1 MRYIIDHD
9 FHMHSSLSLCS
20 GDPGQTPEA
29 MLKYAEEHNLKAI
42 CITDHYW
49 DELVPC
55 NTAVNRWY
63 ERQNHAHV
71 TQILPLPQPENVK
84 LLFGCEAD
92 LDSDDVIGISKERF
106 DAFDFIVL
114 STTHLHHMSGPRWE
128 NLSNA
133 GVAEKWVERFDAVL
147 NADLPFGKV
156 GIAHPT
162 CRLINMHSRK
172 DFLEILSLIPQS
184 ELERL
189 FTKAAKVGL
198 GIEINA
204 STMQFEESETDTI
217 LRMYRIAK
225 DCGCKFYLGSDA
237 HTREDMKKL
246 FPFFDRAIDLLDLQE
261 SDKFIIKA

>member
-20 GDPGQTPEA
+20 GDPDQTPAA
-29 MLKYAEEHNLKAI
+29 MLEHARANNLKTI

-49 DELVPC
+49 DEQISC
-55 NTAVNRWY
+55 NTAVNKWY
-63 ERQNHAHV
+63 ERQNYAHI
-71 TQILPLPQPENVK
+71 TQILPLPQADDVK

-92 LDSDDVIGISKERF
+92 MDSDDVIGLSEERW
-106 DAFDFIVL
+106 DTFDFIVI

-128 NLSNA
+128 GLTNE
-133 GVAEKWVERFDAVL
+133 GVAKNWIERFDAVL
-147 NADLPFGKV
+147 DADLPFGKV

-172 DFLEILSLIPQS
+172 DCLETVSLIPQS

-189 FTKAAKVGL
+189 FIKAAKVGL

-204 STMQFEESETDTI
+204 STMQFEDSETEV
-217 LRMYRIAK
+217 LMRMYRVAK

-237 HTREDMKKL
+237 HTRADMKKL

-261 SDKFIIKA
+261 SDKFMIKA